1 MSRITKYICDA
12 CEVEIME
19 TGIDKR
25 NIDKRK
31 TVINASVY
39 GVHLHT
45 ECFRSLTPLRLICIL
60 GLDDITMGGERLIYT
75 KDFK

>member
-1 MSRITKYICDA
+1 MSRITKYICDV
-12 CEVEIME
+12 CETDIREAD
-19 TGIDKR
+19 IDKY
-25 NIDKRK
+25 K

-45 ECFRSLTPLRLICIL
+45 ECFKSLTPFGLLSVL
-60 GLDDITMGGERLIYT
+60 GLDDITIGGEKLIYT

>member
-1 MSRITKYICDA
+1 MSRVTTYICDV

-19 TGIDKR
+19 TD
-25 NIDKRK
+25 IDKRK

-45 ECFRSLTPLRLICIL
+45 ECFKALTPFKLLGIL
-60 GLDDITMGGERLIYT
+60 GIDDITIGGEKLIYT

>member
-1 MSRITKYICDA
+1 MSRITKYICDV
-12 CEVEIME
+12 CETDIKE
-19 TGIDKR
+19 TDIDKG
-25 NIDKRK
+25 K

-45 ECFRSLTPLRLICIL
+45 ECFKSLTTLRLISVL
-60 GLDDITMGGERLIYT
+60 GLDDITIGGEKLIYT

>member
-1 MSRITKYICDA
+1 MSRITKYICDV
-12 CEVEIME
+12 CEADIKE
-19 TGIDKR
+19 TDIDK
-25 NIDKRK
+25 DK

-45 ECFRSLTPLRLICIL
+45 ECFKSLTPWRLLRIL
-60 GLDDITMGGERLIYT
+60 GIDDITIGGEKLIYT

>member
-1 MSRITKYICDA
+1 MSRITKYICDV
-12 CEVEIME
+12 CEKDIKE
-19 TGIDKR
+19 TDIDKY
-25 NIDKRK
+25 K

-45 ECFRSLTPLRLICIL
+45 ECFKSLTPFGLLTVL
-60 GLDDITMGGERLIYT
+60 GLDDITIGGEKLIYK

>member
-1 MSRITKYICDA
+1 MSRVTTYICDV
-12 CEVEIME
+12 CEKEIKE
-19 TGIDKR
+19 TDIDKY
-25 NIDKRK
+25 K

-45 ECFRSLTPLRLICIL
+45 ECFKYLTPLRLIGIL
-60 GLDDITMGGERLIYT
+60 GLDDITIGGERLIYT

>member
-1 MSRITKYICDA
+1 MSRITKYICDV
-12 CEVEIME
+12 CEKDIKE
-19 TGIDKR
+19 TDIDSR
-25 NIDKRK
+25 

-45 ECFRSLTPLRLICIL
+45 ECFKSLTPFRLISVL
-60 GLDDITMGGERLIYT
+60 GLDDITIGGEKLIYT

>member
-1 MSRITKYICDA
+1 MSRITKYICDV
-12 CEVEIME
+12 CEKDIKE
-19 TGIDKR
+19 TDIDKY
-25 NIDKRK
+25 K

-45 ECFRSLTPLRLICIL
+45 ECFKSLTPLGLLSVL
-60 GLDDITMGGERLIYT
+60 GLDDITIGGEKLIYT

>member
-1 MSRITKYICDA
+1 MGRRTTYICDA

-19 TGIDKR
+19 TDIDR
-25 NIDKRK
+25 RK

-39 GVHLHT
+39 GIHLHT
-45 ECFRSLTPLRLICIL
+45 ECFKSLTPFRLISIL
-60 GLDDITMGGERLIYT
+60 GLDDITIGGEKLIYT

>member
-1 MSRITKYICDA
+1 MSRITKYICDV
-12 CEVEIME
+12 CEKDIKE
-19 TGIDKR
+19 TDIDKY
-25 NIDKRK
+25 K

-45 ECFRSLTPLRLICIL
+45 ECFKSLTPLALLSVL
-60 GLDDITMGGERLIYT
+60 GIDDITIGGEKLIYK

>member
-1 MSRITKYICDA
+1 MSSITKYICDV
-12 CEVEIME
+12 CEKDIKEAD
-19 TGIDKR
+19 IDK
-25 NIDKRK
+25 DK

-45 ECFRSLTPLRLICIL
+45 ECFKSLTTFRLISIL
-60 GLDDITMGGERLIYT
+60 GLDDITIGGEKLIYT

>member
-1 MSRITKYICDA
+1 MSRITKYICDV
-12 CEVEIME
+12 CEADIKE
-19 TGIDKR
+19 TDIDK
-25 NIDKRK
+25 DK

-45 ECFRSLTPLRLICIL
+45 ECFKSLTPLRLISVL
-60 GLDDITMGGERLIYT
+60 GLDDITIGGEKLIYT

>member
-1 MSRITKYICDA
+1 MSRVTTYICDV
-12 CEVEIME
+12 CEKAIKEVD
-19 TGIDKR
+19 IDKY
-25 NIDKRK
+25 K

-45 ECFRSLTPLRLICIL
+45 ECFKSLTPFALLSVL
-60 GLDDITMGGERLIYT
+60 GIDDITIGGERLIYT

>member
-1 MSRITKYICDA
+1 MSMITKYICDV
-12 CEVEIME
+12 CEKDIKE
-19 TGIDKR
+19 TDIDKY
-25 NIDKRK
+25 K

-45 ECFRSLTPLRLICIL
+45 ECFKSLTPLRLIGIL
-60 GLDDITMGGERLIYT
+60 GLDDITIGGERLIYT